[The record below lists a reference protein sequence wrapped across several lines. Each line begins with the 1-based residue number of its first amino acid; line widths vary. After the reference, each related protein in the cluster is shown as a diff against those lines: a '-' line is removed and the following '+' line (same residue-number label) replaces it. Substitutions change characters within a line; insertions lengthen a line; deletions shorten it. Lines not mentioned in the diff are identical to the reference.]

1 MLTDNLKD
9 RPLPFGRLSPQGTEI
24 MSFSLTIFSGMP
36 IYVVKLDVAVLNVGQ
51 DI

>member
-1 MLTDNLKD
+1 MLTDSLKD
-9 RPLPFGRLSPQGTEI
+9 RPLPSGRSSQQGTEI
-24 MSFSLTIFSGMP
+24 ISFSLTIFSGTP